1 MIVLALDSSAA
12 TLSVAL
18 LRDGEP
24 LAERAWRARRPHGEA
39 LIPSVAATLRDAQ
52 LTLDAIEMVAVA
64 TGPGSFNGIRGGIAV
79 ATGLALARGLPA
91 VGVPT
96 LDALAYAQAG
106 RAEVVCALLPAGRAE
121 LYGASFAGTW
131 QDWRRRGDYTVAPLD
146 EHLRELPAGTLLCGE
161 LPVGIAEHATARGFA
176 CAPAVS
182 SFARA
187 SFIGALAMAR
197 AAERDFDAA
206 ASLHALYLR
215 RPGITRPTRA
225 SGLAGGLP

>member
-18 LRDGEP
+18 LRDAEP
-24 LAERAWRARRPHGEA
+24 LAERGWRARRPHGEA
-39 LIPSVAATLRDAQ
+39 LIPAVEATLRDAQ
-52 LTLDAIEMVAVA
+52 LTLDEIEMVAVA

-79 ATGLALARGLPA
+79 ATGLALARGLLA

-106 RAEVVCALLPAGRAE
+106 RAEVVCALLPAGRGE
-121 LYGASFAGTW
+121 LYGASFSGTW
-131 QDWRRRGDYTVAPLD
+131 QHWRRHGEYTVAPLD
-146 EHLRELPAGTLLCGE
+146 QHLSELPAGTLLCGG
-161 LPVGIAEHATARGFA
+161 LPEGSAEHAAARGLT
-176 CAPAVS
+176 CAPAVA

-187 SFIGALAMAR
+187 SFVGALAVVR
-197 AAERDFDAA
+197 AAEADFDAS

-215 RPGITRPTRA
+215 RPGITRPARIT
-225 SGLAGGLP
+225 GLATGAP